1 MHTVNL
7 PPNPSSL
14 MESMRDIGYSM
25 GSALADLIDNS
36 ITAGASN
43 IRTIL
48 PTRMP
53 EKPRIA
59 ILDDGS
65 GMTI

>member
-1 MHTVNL
+1 MRTIDL

-36 ITAGASN
+36 ITAGSTC
-43 IRTIL
+43 IRLIL
-48 PTRMP
+48 AEHT
-53 EKPRIA
+53 
-59 ILDDGS
+59 
-65 GMTI
+65 

>member
-1 MHTVNL
+1 MRTVNL
-7 PPNPSSL
+7 PPHPSSL

-43 IRTIL
+43 IRIL
-48 PTRMP
+48 ANTHGSRTR
-53 EKPRIA
+53 E
-59 ILDDGS
+59 
-65 GMTI
+65 